1 MSDEPKKNVI
11 AAFTEEQVERLTGI
25 SVRQLRNWDR
35 AKFFTPS
42 MAYDDRSQPLSRLY
56 SFRDVVS
63 LKILNALRNELNVSL
78 QHLRQVKERLAHLGD
93 DMWSKTTLYVLNKKV
108 AFENPET
115 RAKEEV
121 VSGQGILQIPLEV
134 VTGDMRRAVDELRK
148 RDQELVGQIEKKKGV
163 ANNKPVIAGTRIPV
177 STIKAFAAE
186 GYSVAQ
192 IREEYPTLTEADII
206 AAINHKDA
214 A

>member
-1 MSDEPKKNVI
+1 MSNEPTKNVI
-11 AAFTEEQVERLTGI
+11 AAFTEDQVEKLTGI

-35 AKFFTPS
+35 AKFFAPS
-42 MAYDDRSQPLSRLY
+42 MAYEDRSQPLSRLY

-63 LKILNALRNELNVSL
+63 LKILNALRNELNVPL
-78 QHLRQVKERLAHLGD
+78 QHLRQVKEKLAHLGD

-134 VTGDMRRAVDELRK
+134 VTGDMRRAVDDLRK
-148 RDQELVGQIEKKKGV
+148 RDETLVGQIEKKKGI

-177 STIKAFAAE
+177 STIKAFADE
-186 GYSVAQ
+186 GYTVSQ
-192 IREEYPTLTEADII
+192 IREEYPTLTEADIV